1 MGAVYLA
8 EHPEIGRRVAVKVLR
23 PELIKDPQLLLRFL
37 NEARA
42 ANAIRHPNIIEI
54 LDSGTTSDGI
64 PYLVMELLEGE
75 VLSARIRRAGKL
87 SLPDTLQ
94 FCYQTA
100 SALAAAHA
108 KGIIHRDLKPDN
120 LFIVPDPVDP
130 LRERIKVLDFGIAKL
145 QDLSVGRGVSS
156 GAGMQTRTGTLLG
169 TPVYMSPEQCL
180 GTKTLDARSDVYALG
195 IIMFEML
202 TGHPPFISEGFG
214 ELVNM
219 HLNVVPRP
227 LRDIDATI
235 PPLVAAMVAR
245 ALGKAPEARQA
256 SAVDLQKDIREA
268 AGDEIE
274 IRGLSS
280 RHVTSTT
287 NPRAMAGSAGGTQLA
302 AAARDGF
309 SLASANTTTM
319 SSGAGERAPIAPRS
333 ARGAAES
340 SSSGRRLIV
349 AAMAAAIVATVVLAV
364 FRRQGRVAEPDPP
377 ADAAGG
383 SPSAISPFRLTVD
396 SRPSGAEVI
405 DVESGKLL
413 GRTPFVIERLASEGP
428 VAVRVEKPG
437 FVPATHAFDVDRDR
451 VETVSLV
458 PAPEPAVAPDPD
470 AAPAGVPASNAL
482 TRPKKA
488 HRPRRQSVQPDQ
500 EPAKL

>member
-1 MGAVYLA
+1 MVARVGETRYGRGVIGQRFGNYRAVSLLGEGGMGAVYLA

-54 LDSGTTSDGI
+54 LDSGTTSDGV

-75 VLSARIRRAGKL
+75 VLASRIRRVGKL
-87 SLPDTLQ
+87 SLPDALQ
-94 FCYQTA
+94 LCYQTA

-130 LRERIKVLDFGIAKL
+130 SRERIKVLDFGIAKL
-145 QDLSVGRGVSS
+145 QDLAVGRGVLS

-180 GTKTLDARSDVYALG
+180 GTKTLDPRSDIYSLG

-202 TGHPPFISEGFG
+202 TGHPPFVSEGFG

-219 HLNVVPRP
+219 HLNVAPRP

-245 ALGKAPEARQA
+245 ALGKAPDARQA
-256 SAVDLQKDIREA
+256 SAIDLQQNIREA
-268 AGDEIE
+268 AGDAIE

-287 NPRAMAGSAGGTQLA
+287 NPRAPVGSPGPPSWRPLRGRPVIAPPSRPRTPPC
-302 AAARDGF
+302 R
-309 SLASANTTTM
+309 
-319 SSGAGERAPIAPRS
+319 RAPGSAPRS
-333 ARGAAES
+333 RRRPPEEPGHLPRAGYGS
-340 SSSGRRLIV
+340 SW
-349 AAMAAAIVATVVLAV
+349 
-364 FRRQGRVAEPDPP
+364 QPWPP
-377 ADAAGG
+377 R
-383 SPSAISPFRLTVD
+383 S
-396 SRPSGAEVI
+396 SRPG
-405 DVESGKLL
+405 
-413 GRTPFVIERLASEGP
+413 
-428 VAVRVEKPG
+428 
-437 FVPATHAFDVDRDR
+437 
-451 VETVSLV
+451 
-458 PAPEPAVAPDPD
+458 
-470 AAPAGVPASNAL
+470 
-482 TRPKKA
+482 
-488 HRPRRQSVQPDQ
+488 
-500 EPAKL
+500 